1 MLHSNEFS
9 QTVILIVKSVFHFV
23 LTAALACVLAACGQ
37 KGPLYLPGKPAQ
49 ATPVLP
55 APPQTVPVS
64 PSTSQ

>member
-9 QTVILIVKSVFHFV
+9 QIVILIVKSASHFI
-23 LTAALACVLAACGQ
+23 LIAALASVVAACGQ

-49 ATPVLP
+49 PVP
-55 APPQTVPVS
+55 VPPPPQTVPVM